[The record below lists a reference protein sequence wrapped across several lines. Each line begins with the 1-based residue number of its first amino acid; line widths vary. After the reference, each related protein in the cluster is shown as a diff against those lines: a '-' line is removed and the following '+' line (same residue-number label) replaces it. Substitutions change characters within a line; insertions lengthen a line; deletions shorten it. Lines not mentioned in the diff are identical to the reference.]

1 MTRLRTL
8 HPDNVDGKTKKLF
21 NTVQNKLGRV
31 PNMLRIMGNSPAV
44 LEGYLSLSAAL
55 NENSIGGELNE
66 LIALTVANENGSD
79 YCNAAHFYQG
89 KKVLCL
95 NITTL
100 EHAIYGESH
109 DPKINTALK
118 FASEVIK
125 TKGKVS
131 NKMFKK
137 IKSAGYNDI
146 QISEIIATVALNIFT
161 NYFNSVAQ
169 TDIDSPVL
177 PIY

>member
-1 MTRLRTL
+1 MARLRTI
-8 HPDNVDGKTKKLF
+8 HPDNADDKAKKLF
-21 NTVQNKLGRV
+21 NRVQNKLGRV

-44 LEGYLSLSAAL
+44 LEGYLSFSAAL

-79 YCNAAHFYQG
+79 YCNSAHFYQG

-95 NITTL
+95 NIITL
-100 EHAIYGESH
+100 EHAIYGESY
-109 DPKINTALK
+109 DSKINAALK
-118 FASEVIK
+118 FASEIIK

-131 NKMFKK
+131 DKMFKK
-137 IKSAGYNDI
+137 IKSAGYNDT
-146 QISEIIATVALNIFT
+146 QISEIIGTVALNIFT
-161 NYFNSVAQ
+161 NYFNSVAL
-169 TDIDSPVL
+169 TEIDSPVL